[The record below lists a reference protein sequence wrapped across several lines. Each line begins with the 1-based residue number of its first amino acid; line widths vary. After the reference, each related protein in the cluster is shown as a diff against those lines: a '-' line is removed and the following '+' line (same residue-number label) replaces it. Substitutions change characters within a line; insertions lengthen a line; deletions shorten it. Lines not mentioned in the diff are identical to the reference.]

1 MFPQQKPQIYNGSD
15 RLNVPIFF
23 FNTISAVILT
33 KGHRRLLS
41 YFPLF
46 MSITLT
52 ANYSP
57 VPITD
62 SAKVFAQPFI
72 FIATAPPIN

>member
-1 MFPQQKPQIYNGSD
+1 MLSPQNLQIYNGSD
-15 RLNVPIFF
+15 GLNLPTFY
-23 FNTISAVILT
+23 TISAVIHT
-33 KGHRRLLS
+33 KGRRRLLS

-46 MSITLT
+46 MSISLT
-52 ANYSP
+52 ANYPS

-62 SAKVFAQPFI
+62 SAVVFAQPFI